1 MSSKTLKIGII
12 GAGNIVRQRHLPNLK
27 RIEGVEVVVVSNRR
41 RETAEKVARDFNIPR
56 VMDNWQEVV
65 KMPELDIIWIGTTPY
80 MHEPITLAA
89 LEAGKHVFCQAR
101 MAMNYQQAKN
111 MYQKSKQTD
120 RVTML
125 CPPPHGMKG
134 DRFVRKL
141 ISEGFLGKLYHVRLT
156 SLSAQFADPD
166 QPVHWRQ
173 EIEVSGYNVLALGIY
188 NEVLN
193 RWVGYTRSV
202 QANNKVFIPTRI
214 HPETGKPYT
223 IRIPDSVTILAE
235 LENGAQGIYHLSG
248 VARFAPSDTIELY
261 GSEGTLIYHIQ
272 GDTILG
278 AQKGDKELKTLAIPK
293 ELEKSWTVEQDFI
306 DAVREGKSVSPDFY
320 EGLRYMEFVEAV
332 ARASETGHRITLPL
346 ES

>member
-1 MSSKTLKIGII
+1 MNPKILKIGII
-12 GAGNIVRQRHLPNLK
+12 GAGGIVRQRHLPNLK
-27 RIEGVEVVVVSNRR
+27 KIEGVEVIAVSNRR
-41 RETAEKVARDFNIPR
+41 RQTAEKVAQDFNIP
-56 VMDNWQEVV
+56 QVV
-65 KMPELDIIWIGTTPY
+65 EDWRQVVEMPDLDIIWIGTTPY

-101 MAMNYQQAKN
+101 MAMNYSQARN
-111 MYQKSKQTD
+111 MYQKSRQTD

-156 SLSAQFADPD
+156 SLSAQFADPH

-173 EIEVSGYNVLALGIY
+173 EMEISGYNVLALGIY
-188 NEVLN
+188 VEVLN
-193 RWVGYTRSV
+193 RWVGYAKSV
-202 QANNKVFIPTRI
+202 QANNQVFIPTRN

-223 IRIPDSVTILAE
+223 VRIPDSVTILTE
-235 LENGAQGIYHLSG
+235 LENDAQGVYHLSG

-261 GSEGTLIYHIQ
+261 GSEGTLVYHIQ
-272 GDTILG
+272 GDTIMG
-278 AQKGDKELKTLAIPK
+278 ARTGDKELKAMPIPP
-293 ELEKSWTVEQDFI
+293 ELEKTWTVEQDFI
-306 DAVREGKSVSPDFY
+306 EAIRERKPVSPNFY

-332 ARASETGHRITLPL
+332 ARANETGQKILLPL